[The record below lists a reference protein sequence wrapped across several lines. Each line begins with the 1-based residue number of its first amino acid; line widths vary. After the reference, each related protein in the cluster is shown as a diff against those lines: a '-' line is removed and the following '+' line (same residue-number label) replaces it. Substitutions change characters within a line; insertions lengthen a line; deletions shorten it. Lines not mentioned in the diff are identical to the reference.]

1 MKNHRWLVPL
11 TNLGKCRSFRGLDNV
26 EYGIGEWLS
35 LIDFI
40 NKQEQSV
47 EDPMKISSV
56 YEQLI
61 ELRIKVQ
68 NLEESKKLILSQK
81 NEKNDLWYSVKTLK
95 VNWVDNQQSYLHVF
109 IDTSQIKSQEEER
122 AKNKC
127 QQLMFSSVSHE
138 LRTPLNAFVNS
149 QQLIGF
155 TLADLK
161 KRLAKEPEITDKIKP
176 LYPKFEKYLKVG
188 EVSSKLLMILVE
200 DILDFI
206 KFSTN
211 TFSLNIEWFCLKD
224 LLKEIEFIYA
234 FQWEEK
240 HLQFFIE
247 WDQDTE
253 SIMFRSDMKRVK
265 QVLVNLLS
273 NSYKF
278 TEIGTIKVCVNLR
291 HKENHTYLQFS
302 VEDTGIGIKEENI
315 PKLFKMFGTIQNN
328 W

>member
-1 MKNHRWLVPL
+1 
-11 TNLGKCRSFRGLDNV
+11 
-26 EYGIGEWLS
+26 
-35 LIDFI
+35 
-40 NKQEQSV
+40 
-47 EDPMKISSV
+47 
-56 YEQLI
+56 
-61 ELRIKVQ
+61 
-68 NLEESKKLILSQK
+68 
-81 NEKNDLWYSVKTLK
+81 
-95 VNWVDNQQSYLHVF
+95 
-109 IDTSQIKSQEEER
+109 
-122 AKNKC
+122 
-127 QQLMFSSVSHE
+127 
-138 LRTPLNAFVNS
+138 
-149 QQLIGF
+149 
-155 TLADLK
+155 
-161 KRLAKEPEITDKIKP
+161 
-176 LYPKFEKYLKVG
+176 
-188 EVSSKLLMILVE
+188 MILVE

-302 VEDTGIGIKEENI
+302 VEDTGVGIKEENI